1 MQCLIFF
8 NKRIQMD
15 SFNECD
21 LNKYTISGS
30 KGCILEADL
39 EYTKKLRELHND

>member
-1 MQCLIFF
+1 
-8 NKRIQMD
+8 MD

-21 LNKYTISGS
+21 LNKHTINDS

-39 EYTKKLRELHND
+39 EYTRELQELHND